1 MQAQVWAV
9 FADLSKAFDCLP
21 HPLLLAKLYYYGA
34 SKESTNLLASY
45 LCDRKQRV
53 KVASEFSSWKTIKKG
68 VPQGSILGPVIFNCF
83 MNDIFSDITSKN
95 STLFNYADDNSVGV
109 KGRSKKSV
117 QDILQLESKNIVN
130 WCSRNQM
137 EANPNKFQVIYS
149 HDSDSEPFTNNIN
162 GSLIKGEPHV
172 KLLGINIDTKL
183 NFNYHISVICKRA
196 AQQLNALKR
205 LSAFLNTNSRLLLY
219 KYFIFSHFNYCPAV
233 WHNCGSGNAARLE
246 RVQLRALRCMFFTLV
261 VLLRFVYNDNVSS
274 YANLLAKANLPTLE
288 LGRLRKIAIEVYK
301 SVKGVSPTYICDMSK
316 IKNTNYNL
324 RNSSLLVKNHQRTK
338 AFGLNSFSYTASH
351 IWNLLPQ
358 QLRPKSKGILKTGK
372 DMGGTQVQM

>member
-1 MQAQVWAV
+1 MP
-9 FADLSKAFDCLP
+9 F
-21 HPLLLAKLYYYGA
+21 LLAKLYNYGA
-34 SKESTNLLASY
+34 SKESTNFLASY

-68 VPQGSILGPVIFNCF
+68 VPQGSILGPAIFNCF

-95 STLFNYADDNSVGV
+95 GTLFNYADDNSVG
-109 KGRSKKSV
+109 SKKSV
-117 QDILQLESKNIVN
+117 QDVLQLESKNIVEMHVFHISSIVN

-149 HDSDSEPFTNNIN
+149 HDSDSEPFTININ
-162 GSLIKGEPHV
+162 GILIKGEPHV

-219 KYFIFSHFNYCPAV
+219 KSFIFSHFNYCPAV

-246 RVQLRALRCMFFTLV
+246 RVQLRA
-261 VLLRFVYNDNVSS
+261 LRFVYNDNVSS

-301 SVKGVSPTYICDMSK
+301 SVKGVSPTYICDMFK

-324 RNSSLLVKNHQRTK
+324 CNSSLLVKNHQRTK
-338 AFGLNSFSYTASH
+338 AFGLNSFSYTASV
-351 IWNLLPQ
+351 L
-358 QLRPKSKGILKTGK
+358 TF
-372 DMGGTQVQM
+372 GTFYLNN